1 MTRGFDHAWLEPVKP
16 SSFQSD
22 PLPTTTRTTALG
34 PDELLR
40 VFHHQT
46 RAPIPLGTAARPV
59 EVEGPVRRQYDV
71 DPAGHFAMI
80 ESPDGLGPDPAAY
93 DAVVARQRDFF
104 AERGQR
110 VEWKTYDYD
119 EPADLGERL
128 VAAGFVREDD
138 EALILGE
145 AGPLAAQQ
153 IVLPDGVVVRA
164 ADSFEDFARMR
175 SMSETVWGE
184 DHAWVT
190 ESLYTDWEAQP
201 ESMDVV
207 VVEESRDGP
216 VLCAARAEYD
226 SSGFVGLW
234 GGSTLAPWRGR
245 GLYRATLLHRARLG
259 LARGKQYV
267 RVDASPD
274 SEPILRRLGLHRV
287 ATTTPYVLE
296 AGAGG

>member
-1 MTRGFDHAWLEPVKP
+1 MNP

-22 PLPTTTRTTALG
+22 PASTTALG

-40 VFHHQT
+40 VFHDQT
-46 RAPIPLGTAARPV
+46 RAPVLVGTAARPI
-59 EVEGPVRRQYDV
+59 EVDGPVRRWYDL

-93 DAVVARQRDFF
+93 DSLIARQRDFF
-104 AERGQR
+104 AARGQR

-145 AGPLAAQQ
+145 AAPLAAQE
-153 IVLPDGVVVRA
+153 IALPEGVVVRA
-164 ADSFEDFARMR
+164 ADSYEDFERIR
-175 SMSETVWGE
+175 LMSETVWGE
-184 DHAWVT
+184 DQSWVT
-190 ESLYTDWEAQP
+190 ESLYPDWVARP
-201 ESMDVV
+201 ELMDVV
-207 VVEESRDGP
+207 VVEQTREGP
-216 VLCAARAEYD
+216 VLCAARGEYD

-234 GGSTLAPWRGR
+234 GGSTLAPWRGK

-259 LARGKQYV
+259 LDRGKDYV

-287 ATTTPYVLE
+287 ATTTPYVFDPR
-296 AGAGG
+296 A